1 MAQAMSAMSRR
12 VACSSASDAVKL
24 YPPELAGNIESS
36 VSRPNLIN
44 ANPPLGFRTER
55 HGDKHAISFKS
66 GTSSMPKKLPLTL
79 ACGNYEI
86 VRPLIDGTVE
96 VDGVDLNILTD
107 MDSATRHWRFLRNQE
122 FDVAE
127 LSSSSYLAARDN
139 DWPFR
144 AIPVFL
150 HRRFRHG
157 FMFIN
162 TGKGISK
169 PSDLKGRTIGVK
181 TLMTSAI
188 LWMRGILQNEYGVPL
203 NSIEWVAE
211 LDDDVQVTLPPDI
224 KVRRLPDNMSVETML
239 AEGEL
244 DAVFHSDLIKPFVAK
259 DPRVARLFPDAKAEE
274 MAYFKKT
281 GVFPIMH
288 VMGIR
293 QSVAEQH
300 PWLAINLYKAFNEAK
315 AIAMKRMQNPRIVPL
330 AWYRDAWEE
339 QEQLLG
345 PDPWEYG
352 LSDNNRKNLETLV
365 GYSHEQGLI
374 KTRPTLEQL
383 FLSVSQGRKRGEFRI

>member
-1 MAQAMSAMSRR
+1 
-12 VACSSASDAVKL
+12 
-24 YPPELAGNIESS
+24 
-36 VSRPNLIN
+36 
-44 ANPPLGFRTER
+44 
-55 HGDKHAISFKS
+55 
-66 GTSSMPKKLPLTL
+66 
-79 ACGNYEI
+79 
-86 VRPLIDGTVE
+86 
-96 VDGVDLNILTD
+96 
-107 MDSATRHWRFLRNQE
+107 
-122 FDVAE
+122 
-127 LSSSSYLAARDN
+127 LAARDN

-181 TLMTSAI
+181 TLMTTAI
-188 LWMRGILQNEYGVPL
+188 LWMRGILENEYGVPL

-224 KVRRLPDNMSVETML
+224 KVRRLSDNESIETML
-239 AEGEL
+239 ADGKL
-244 DAVFHSDLIKPFVAK
+244 DAVFHSDLIKPFLAK
-259 DPRVARLFPDAKAEE
+259 DPRVARLFPDPKAEE
-274 MAYFKKT
+274 VAYFKKT
-281 GVFPIMH
+281 GIFPIMH

-300 PWLAINLYKAFNEAK
+300 PWLAVNLFKAFNEAK
-315 AIAMKRMQNPRIVPL
+315 SLAMKRMQNPRIVPL
-330 AWYRDAWEE
+330 AWYRDVWEE

-352 LSDNNRKNLETLV
+352 LSEKNCKNLETLV

-374 KTRPTLEQL
+374 KKRPTLEHL
-383 FLSVSQGRKRGEFRI
+383 FLSVSQGRKRGDFRI

>member
-1 MAQAMSAMSRR
+1 
-12 VACSSASDAVKL
+12 
-24 YPPELAGNIESS
+24 
-36 VSRPNLIN
+36 
-44 ANPPLGFRTER
+44 
-55 HGDKHAISFKS
+55 
-66 GTSSMPKKLPLTL
+66 MPKKLPLTL

-96 VDGVDLNILTD
+96 VDGVELNILTD

-127 LSSSSYLAARDN
+127 VSGSSYLAARDN

-181 TLMTSAI
+181 TLMTTAI
-188 LWMRGILQNEYGVPL
+188 LWMRGILENEYGVPL

-224 KVRRLPDNMSVETML
+224 KVRRLSDNESIETML
-239 AEGEL
+239 ADGKL
-244 DAVFHSDLIKPFVAK
+244 DAVFHSDLIKPFLAK
-259 DPRVARLFPDAKAEE
+259 DPRVARLFPDPKAEE
-274 MAYFKKT
+274 VAYFKKT
-281 GVFPIMH
+281 GIFPIMH

-293 QSVAEQH
+293 QSIAEQH
-300 PWLAINLYKAFNEAK
+300 PWLAVNLFKAFNEAK
-315 AIAMKRMQNPRIVPL
+315 SLAMKRMQNPRIVPL

-352 LSDNNRKNLETLV
+352 LSEKNIKNLETLV

-374 KTRPTLEQL
+374 KKGPTLEHL
-383 FLSVSQGRKRGEFRI
+383 FLSISQGRKRGDFRI